1 MDEGSVVTTNS
12 VSTLDRFYEY
22 GTLKYN
28 ELVTIGN
35 FNLEIKIGS
44 HFSVYLCNVLKI
56 NIGTY
61 L

>member
-1 MDEGSVVTTNS
+1 MVTTSS
-12 VSTLDRFYEY
+12 VSTLDRIYEY
-22 GTLKYN
+22 GTLIYN

-56 NIGTY
+56 STHTY
-61 L
+61 KRF